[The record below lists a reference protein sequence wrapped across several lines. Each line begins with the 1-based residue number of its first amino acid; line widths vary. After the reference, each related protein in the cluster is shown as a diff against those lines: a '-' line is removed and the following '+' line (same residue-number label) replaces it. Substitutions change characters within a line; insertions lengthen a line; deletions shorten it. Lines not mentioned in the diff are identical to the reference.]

1 MQYYAPGTR
10 IAGRYE
16 VAGRPLMGGMGVVY
30 VCLDHKEDRP
40 VALKTFKPEFL
51 PDRATRDRFLRE
63 GTAWVDLG
71 RHPHVVRCYR
81 VVRIGDGREV
91 YLALEL
97 VAKEQGRKDA
107 SLRAWL
113 TPGQPLPL
121 EQALLFALQVAR
133 GMGHAAATLPGFV
146 HRDLKPENVL
156 VGADKASGMNRL
168 RVTDFGLAALL
179 QGMAPQT
186 SEVLE
191 TSEVSDALSR
201 TQLTHGIVGTPLYMA
216 PEQWCGERV
225 SVATDVYALGCILY
239 EVLAGQPAVTG
250 RSLKALKRA
259 HCEGEVQALPGS
271 VPGAVV
277 EVVKCCL
284 AVAPEAR
291 YGDWGQVEAALARA
305 YQGLTGREVPTPEPV
320 AEANRTER
328 VAVGWSY
335 SALGVSYL
343 DLGKAEVALGYF
355 RRAVEVGKNERERRL
370 EATGLNH
377 LGLAYSSLG
386 QVEGDKDHPGAI
398 DYYEGAL
405 VISRE
410 IGDRRG
416 EGNHLGNLGSAYHSL
431 GQVGRA
437 IDCYEGALAISREIG
452 DRRGESNRLGNLGN
466 VYADLGQVE
475 GDKDHPGAIDYY
487 EGALVIS
494 REIGDRRSE
503 GHSLGNLGLAYADLG
518 QVEGDKDH
526 PGAIDYY
533 EGALVISREIGDRRG
548 EGTHLGSLG
557 AAYYFLG
564 QVERAIAYY
573 EDALVISREI
583 GDRRGEGTHLG
594 NLGNV
599 YADLG
604 QAEGDKDHPS
614 AIAYYEGALVIS
626 REIGD
631 QRGEGSSLGNLGNA
645 YYSLGQVKQSIA
657 YYEQALV
664 ISREIGDRRGE
675 GAHLGNL
682 GLACAD
688 LGQVEGDKDHP
699 GAIAY
704 YEGALAISREI
715 GDRRNEGSQL
725 GNLGLAY
732 ADLGQAERARNYLK
746 QALAVFKEIRSPSAE
761 QVRRLLAQLQ
771 SGGAPSSGPSPEQIL
786 QQFERVIEAVV
797 AAAHGHPQARAAVE
811 TAFEQLEQ
819 GDWRIVAPIQ
829 RIWDGERDA
838 ETLTAGL
845 DESDTFIVREILKRL

>member
-1 MQYYAPGTR
+1 LLRIRWGIPPERLLKIYAPGTR
-10 IAGRYE
+10 IDRYE
-16 VAGRPLMGGMGVVY
+16 VAGRPLMGGMGIVY
-30 VCLDHKEDRP
+30 LCHDLQEDRP

-51 PDRATRDRFLRE
+51 PDRAARDRFLRE

-81 VVRIGDGREV
+81 VFQPENAIEV

-97 VAKEQGRKDA
+97 VAKEPGRDDA

-133 GMGHAAATLPGFV
+133 GMGHAVATLPGFV

-494 REIGDRRSE
+494 REIGDRR
-503 GHSLGNLGLAYADLG
+503 
-518 QVEGDKDH
+518 
-526 PGAIDYY
+526 
-533 EGALVISREIGDRRG
+533 G